1 MSTDGILPFEVFPF
15 IVGCPRSGTTLLRA
29 MLDSHDDLAVPP
41 ESYFVAAFARR
52 RPKFD
57 LASGFAV
64 EAFLDALCSHRW
76 FVRWGLDEREVKTRI
91 LEGAPA
97 NTAEAIRAVYRLY
110 TSHRSKRRYGDKT
123 PEYVC
128 SMRTISGLL
137 PEARFV
143 HLIRD
148 GRDVARSLCAAAG
161 FGLPDL
167 ASALLFW
174 ERRVITGRKQGERL
188 GSSRYREVRYED
200 LTSDPEGVL
209 RDVCA
214 FVELDYQPEMLGYY
228 NRVDEILVGVPGHQ
242 HHRRLRQ
249 APVTGL
255 RDWRRDLSASDIGFA
270 DALVGPVLG
279 SLGYERSTIPAT
291 IRSKTWARRVRIDAD
306 VRHVAGALK
315 SRVRGPRF
323 RDAASVPDGNSG
335 RSAFPRG

>member
-15 IVGCPRSGTTLLRA
+15 IVGCARSGTTLLRA

-41 ESYFVAAFARR
+41 ESYFVATFARK
-52 RPKFD
+52 RPQFD
-57 LASGFAV
+57 LDSGFAV

-76 FVRWGLDEREVKTRI
+76 FVRWGLGEGEVKTLI

-97 NTAEAIRAVYRLY
+97 NTADAIRAVYRLY

-128 SMRTISGLL
+128 SMKTISGLL

-148 GRDVARSLCAAAG
+148 GRDVATSLRTAVG

-174 ERRVITGRKQGERL
+174 ERRVITGRRQGERL

-200 LTSDPEGVL
+200 LTSNPEAVL
-209 RDVCA
+209 RDICS
-214 FVELDYQPEMLGYY
+214 FVQLDYRPEMLSYY
-228 NRVDEILVGVPGHQ
+228 NRVDEILVGVPGHE

-255 RDWRRDLSASDIGFA
+255 IDWRRDFSASDIEFA
-270 DALVGPVLG
+270 DALVGPILG
-279 SLGYERSTIPAT
+279 SLGYERSTSPT
-291 IRSKTWARRVRIDAD
+291 PIRSKARARRLRLDAD
-306 VRHVAGALK
+306 IRHVARALK
-315 SRVRGPRF
+315 SRVRR
-323 RDAASVPDGNSG
+323 
-335 RSAFPRG
+335 